1 MSAINSPINTNS
13 SQTYDDKQ
21 LIEEIAL
28 GEQKSPKVNID
39 ADYEASKAYSS
50 GVSAEEA
57 AALTAPKLE
66 IPEPDQVEL
75 LPEATGDPSQ
85 FLAMARDL
93 PTPRGTG
100 NISDELVKKALNID

>member
-1 MSAINSPINTNS
+1 MSKININS

-21 LIEEIAL
+21 LIEDIGS
-28 GEQKSPKVNID
+28 GEKKSSKVNID

-57 AALTAPKLE
+57 EALTAPMLE
-66 IPEPDQVEL
+66 IPEPNSVEL
-75 LPEATGDPSQ
+75 QPEASGDPSQ

-93 PTPRGTG
+93 PTPSGSG
-100 NISDELVKKALNID
+100 NISDELVKKALNIEP